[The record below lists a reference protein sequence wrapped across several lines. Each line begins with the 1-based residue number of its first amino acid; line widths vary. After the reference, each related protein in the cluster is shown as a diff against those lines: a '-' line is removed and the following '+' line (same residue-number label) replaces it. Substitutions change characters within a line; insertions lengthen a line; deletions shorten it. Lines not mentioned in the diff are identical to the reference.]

1 MTYGRLSVCLDQFL
15 QNVCLAL
22 FITVIGV
29 CYIEVSL
36 LDVRWSVLV
45 MVFVMAQLV

>member
-1 MTYGRLSVCLDQFL
+1 MSV
-15 QNVCLAL
+15 LAL

-45 MVFVMAQLV
+45 MTQLV